1 MKGKKEMAEKE
12 RPKVLANKSDGYKYH
27 YTSLS
32 DIVIA
37 GYDLPPMR
45 IATLTNNNGDPVIV
59 DGRPVEYIEVER
71 RITKINGL
79 NSLETESVE
88 WIRGARVVIPKQAE
102 GAKDNKTMN
111 DAQLY
116 GSAITYARRYTA
128 MLFFGIA
135 CDDDDKLEI
144 KTKEEAQ
151 AQELAEMK
159 EDLAELYKEAGGG
172 AFENW
177 LKERGG
183 LEYKTY
189 GILKAELLKRIN
201 DKAEAKEIKK

>member
-1 MKGKKEMAEKE
+1 MKGVTEMSEKNA
-12 RPKVLANKSDGYKYH
+12 PKILGNKSDGYKYK
-27 YTSLS
+27 YTSLA
-32 DIVIA
+32 DIVLA

-45 IATLTNNNGDPVIV
+45 IATLTDANGTPVII
-59 DGRPVEYIEVER
+59 DGAPVEYIEMQMISE
-71 RITKINGL
+71 
-79 NSLETESVE
+79 SLTETTLE
-88 WIRGARVVIPKQAE
+88 WLKGARVVIPKQAE

-128 MLFFGIA
+128 MMLFGIA

-144 KTKEEAQ
+144 KTKADAE
-151 AQELAEMK
+151 AQELAGMK
-159 EDLAELYKEAGGG
+159 EELEELYKKAGGK

-183 LEYKTY
+183 LEYKTF
-189 GILKAELLKRIN
+189 GKLKAELLKQIT
-201 DKAEAKEIKK
+201 DKAEAKEKI

>member
-1 MKGKKEMAEKE
+1 MAEKE
-12 RPKVLANKSDGYKYH
+12 RPKVLGNKSDGYKYH

-45 IATLTNNNGDPVIV
+45 VATLTNNNGDPVIV

-71 RITKINGL
+71 RTIGNEI
-79 NSLETESVE
+79 E

-135 CDDDDKLEI
+135 CDDDDKLET
-144 KTKEEAQ
+144 KTQAEAQ
-151 AQELAEMK
+151 AQELANMK
-159 EDLAELYKEAGGG
+159 NDLLELYKKVGGK
-172 AFENW
+172 AFETY

-183 LEYKTY
+183 LSFETY
-189 GILKAELLKRIN
+189 PKLKAELLKRIN
-201 DKAEAKEIKK
+201 DANEKGEKNESN

>member
-1 MKGKKEMAEKE
+1 MAEKE
-12 RPKVLANKSDGYKYH
+12 RPKVLGNKSDGYKYH

-59 DGRPVEYIEVER
+59 DGRPVEYIEAERNFGYVEENGE
-71 RITKINGL
+71 IVTK
-79 NSLETESVE
+79 SE

-144 KTKEEAQ
+144 KTQAEAQ
-151 AQELAEMK
+151 AQELANMK
-159 EDLAELYKEAGGG
+159 DDLLELYKKVGGK
-172 AFENW
+172 AFETY

-183 LEYKTY
+183 LSFETY
-189 GILKAELLKRIN
+189 PKLKAELMKRIT
-201 DKAEAKEIKK
+201 DMAEKEKEK

>member
-1 MKGKKEMAEKE
+1 MSEKKL
-12 RPKVLANKSDGYKYH
+12 PKIIGNKSTGYNYS

-45 IATLTNNNGDPVIV
+45 VAVLTNDAGEPVIV
-59 DGRPVEYIEVER
+59 DGAPVEYIEMQM
-71 RITKINGL
+71 ITGNG
-79 NSLETESVE
+79 TTHE
-88 WIRGARVVIPKQAE
+88 WVRGARVVLPK
-102 GAKDNKTMN
+102 GAKNNSMN

-128 MLFFGIA
+128 MMMFGIA
-135 CDDDDKLEI
+135 CDDDDKLET
-144 KTKEEAQ
+144 KTQADAQ
-151 AQELAEMK
+151 AQELAGMK
-159 EDLAELYKEAGGG
+159 EELAELYKKAGGE

-183 LEYKTY
+183 LEYKTFAP
-189 GILKAELLKRIN
+189 LKAELLKRIN
-201 DKAEAKEIKK
+201 DKAEAKEKK

>member
-1 MKGKKEMAEKE
+1 MSEKE
-12 RPKVLANKSDGYKYH
+12 TPKILGNKSEGYKYN
-27 YTSLS
+27 YTSLA

-37 GYDLPPMR
+37 GYELPPMR
-45 IATLTNNNGDPVIV
+45 IATLTNSAGDPVIV
-59 DGRPVEYIEVER
+59 DGAPVEYIEAER
-71 RITKINGL
+71 RIGKINEF
-79 NSLETESVE
+79 NALEIESVE
-88 WIRGARVVIPKQAE
+88 WVRGARVVLPKLPE

-128 MLFFGIA
+128 LMLFGIA
-135 CDDDDKLEI
+135 TEDDSKVEI

-151 AQELAEMK
+151 AQELSEMK
-159 EDLAELYKEAGGG
+159 KELFELYTQAGGK

-183 LEYKTY
+183 LEFKTFMP
-189 GILKAELLKRIN
+189 LKAELLKRIN
-201 DKAEAKEIKK
+201 DKEDAEKENKE

>member
-1 MKGKKEMAEKE
+1 MAEKE
-12 RPKVLANKSDGYKYH
+12 RPKVLGNKSDGYKYH

-45 IATLTNNNGDPVIV
+45 VATLTNNNGDPVIV

-71 RITKINGL
+71 RTIGNEI
-79 NSLETESVE
+79 E

-135 CDDDDKLEI
+135 CDDDDKLET
-144 KTKEEAQ
+144 KTQAEAQ
-151 AQELAEMK
+151 AQELANMK
-159 EDLAELYKEAGGG
+159 NDLLELYKKVGGK
-172 AFENW
+172 AFETY

-183 LEYKTY
+183 LSFETY
-189 GILKAELLKRIN
+189 PKLKAELLKRIN
-201 DKAEAKEIKK
+201 DANEKGEKHESN

>member
-1 MKGKKEMAEKE
+1 MAEKE
-12 RPKVLANKSDGYKYH
+12 RPKVLGNKSDGYKYH

-59 DGRPVEYIEVER
+59 DGRPVEYIEAERNFGYVEENGE
-71 RITKINGL
+71 IVTK
-79 NSLETESVE
+79 SE

-135 CDDDDKLEI
+135 CDDDDKLET
-144 KTKEEAQ
+144 KTQAEAQ
-151 AQELAEMK
+151 AQELANMK
-159 EDLAELYKEAGGG
+159 NDLLELYKKVGGK
-172 AFENW
+172 AFETY

-183 LEYKTY
+183 LSFETY
-189 GILKAELLKRIN
+189 PKLKAELLKRIN
-201 DKAEAKEIKK
+201 DANEKGEKNESH

>member
-1 MKGKKEMAEKE
+1 MAEKE
-12 RPKVLANKSDGYKYH
+12 RPKVLGNKSDGYKYH

-37 GYDLPPMR
+37 GYELPPMR

-59 DGRPVEYIEVER
+59 DGRPVEYIEAQRTVG
-71 RITKINGL
+71 NA
-79 NSLETESVE
+79 VE

-135 CDDDDKLEI
+135 CDDDDKLET
-144 KTKEEAQ
+144 KTQAEAQ
-151 AQELAEMK
+151 AQELANMK
-159 EDLAELYKEAGGG
+159 DDLLELYKKVGGK
-172 AFENW
+172 AFETY

-183 LEYKTY
+183 LSFETY
-189 GILKAELLKRIN
+189 PKLKAELKKRIT
-201 DKAEAKEIKK
+201 DMAEKEKEK

>member
-1 MKGKKEMAEKE
+1 MAEKE
-12 RPKVLANKSDGYKYH
+12 RPKVLGNKSDGYKYH

-59 DGRPVEYIEVER
+59 DGRPVEYIEVQR
-71 RITKINGL
+71 TVGNA
-79 NSLETESVE
+79 VE

-135 CDDDDKLEI
+135 CDDDDKLET
-144 KTKEEAQ
+144 KTQAEAQ
-151 AQELAEMK
+151 AQELANMK
-159 EDLAELYKEAGGG
+159 DDLLELYKKVGGK
-172 AFENW
+172 AFETY

-183 LEYKTY
+183 LSFETY
-189 GILKAELLKRIN
+189 PKLKAELKKRIT
-201 DKAEAKEIKK
+201 DMAEKENKE

>member
-1 MKGKKEMAEKE
+1 MSEKKL
-12 RPKVLANKSDGYKYH
+12 PKIIGNKSTGYNYS

-45 IATLTNNNGDPVIV
+45 VAVLTNDAGEPVIV
-59 DGRPVEYIEVER
+59 DGAPVEYIEMQM
-71 RITKINGL
+71 ITDNG
-79 NSLETESVE
+79 TGRE
-88 WIRGARVVIPKQAE
+88 WVRGARVVLPK
-102 GAKDNKTMN
+102 GAKNNSMN

-128 MLFFGIA
+128 MMMFGIA
-135 CDDDDKLEI
+135 CDDDDKLET
-144 KTKEEAQ
+144 KTKAEAQ
-151 AQELAEMK
+151 EQELAGMK
-159 EDLAELYKEAGGG
+159 EDLEELYKKAGGK

-183 LEYKTY
+183 LEYKTF
-189 GILKAELLKRIN
+189 GKLKAELLKQIT
-201 DKAEAKEIKK
+201 DKAEAKENKE

>member
-1 MKGKKEMAEKE
+1 MAEKE
-12 RPKVLANKSDGYKYH
+12 RPKVLGNKSDGYKYH

-59 DGRPVEYIEVER
+59 DGRPVEYIEAERNFGYVEENGE
-71 RITKINGL
+71 IVTK
-79 NSLETESVE
+79 SE

-135 CDDDDKLEI
+135 CDDDDKLET
-144 KTKEEAQ
+144 KTQAEAQ
-151 AQELAEMK
+151 AQELANMK
-159 EDLAELYKEAGGG
+159 DDLLELYKKVGGK
-172 AFENW
+172 AFETY

-183 LEYKTY
+183 LSFETY
-189 GILKAELLKRIN
+189 PKIKAELMKRITDN
-201 DKAEAKEIKK
+201 AEKEKEK

>member
-1 MKGKKEMAEKE
+1 MAEKE
-12 RPKVLANKSDGYKYH
+12 RPKVLGNKSDGYKYH

-37 GYDLPPMR
+37 GYELPPMR

-59 DGRPVEYIEVER
+59 DGRPVEYIEAERNFGYVEENGE
-71 RITKINGL
+71 IVTK
-79 NSLETESVE
+79 SE

-135 CDDDDKLEI
+135 CDDDDKLET
-144 KTKEEAQ
+144 KTQAEAQ
-151 AQELAEMK
+151 AQELANMK
-159 EDLAELYKEAGGG
+159 DDLLELYKKVGGK
-172 AFENW
+172 AFETY

-183 LEYKTY
+183 LSFETY
-189 GILKAELLKRIN
+189 PKLKAELKKRIT
-201 DKAEAKEIKK
+201 DMAEKEKEK

>member
-1 MKGKKEMAEKE
+1 MAEKE
-12 RPKVLANKSDGYKYH
+12 RPKVLGNKSDGYKYH

-71 RITKINGL
+71 NYGFIEENG
-79 NSLETESVE
+79 ETVIKSE

-135 CDDDDKLEI
+135 CDDDDKLET
-144 KTKEEAQ
+144 KTQAEAQ
-151 AQELAEMK
+151 AQELANMK
-159 EDLAELYKEAGGG
+159 DDLLELYKKVGGK
-172 AFENW
+172 AFETY

-183 LEYKTY
+183 LSFETY
-189 GILKAELLKRIN
+189 PKIKAELMKRIT
-201 DKAEAKEIKK
+201 DKAEKETKE

>member
-1 MKGKKEMAEKE
+1 MSEKKL
-12 RPKVLANKSDGYKYH
+12 PQILGNKSDGYKYK

-32 DIVIA
+32 DIVLA
-37 GYDLPPMR
+37 GYALPPMR
-45 IATLTNNNGDPVIV
+45 IATLTNNAGDPVV
-59 DGRPVEYIEVER
+59 VNGAPVEYIEVLR
-71 RITKINGL
+71 M
-79 NSLETESVE
+79 SSQE
-88 WIRGARVVIPKQAE
+88 WLKGARVVIPKQAE

-128 MLFFGIA
+128 MMLFGIA

-144 KTKEEAQ
+144 KTKADAE
-151 AQELAEMK
+151 AQELAGMK
-159 EDLAELYKEAGGG
+159 EELEELYKKAGGK

-183 LEYKTY
+183 LEYKTF
-189 GILKAELLKRIN
+189 GKLKAELLKQIT
-201 DKAEAKEIKK
+201 DKAEAKENKE

>member
-1 MKGKKEMAEKE
+1 MAEKE
-12 RPKVLANKSDGYKYH
+12 RPKVLGNKSDGYKYH

-45 IATLTNNNGDPVIV
+45 VATLTNNNGDPVIV

-71 RITKINGL
+71 RTIGNEI
-79 NSLETESVE
+79 E

-135 CDDDDKLEI
+135 CDDDDKLET
-144 KTKEEAQ
+144 KTQAEAQ
-151 AQELAEMK
+151 AQELSNMK
-159 EDLAELYKEAGGG
+159 NDLLELYKKVGGK
-172 AFENW
+172 AFETY

-183 LEYKTY
+183 LSFETY
-189 GILKAELLKRIN
+189 PKLKAELLKRIN
-201 DKAEAKEIKK
+201 DSNEKGEKHESN

>member
-1 MKGKKEMAEKE
+1 MKGAIMAEKE
-12 RPKVLANKSDGYKYH
+12 RPKVLGNKSDGYKYH

-45 IATLTNNNGDPVIV
+45 VATLTNNNGDPVIV

-71 RITKINGL
+71 RTIGNEI
-79 NSLETESVE
+79 E

-135 CDDDDKLEI
+135 CDDDDKLET
-144 KTKEEAQ
+144 KTQAEAQ
-151 AQELAEMK
+151 AQELANMK
-159 EDLAELYKEAGGG
+159 NDLLELYKKVGGK
-172 AFENW
+172 AFETY

-183 LEYKTY
+183 LSFETY
-189 GILKAELLKRIN
+189 PKLKAELLKRIN
-201 DKAEAKEIKK
+201 DANEKGEKNESN

>member
-1 MKGKKEMAEKE
+1 MAEKE
-12 RPKVLANKSDGYKYH
+12 RPKVLGNKSDGYKYH

-37 GYDLPPMR
+37 GYELPPMR

-59 DGRPVEYIEVER
+59 DGRPVEYIEAER
-71 RITKINGL
+71 TFVDAEGL
-79 NSLETESVE
+79 MKFE

-135 CDDDDKLEI
+135 CDDDDKLET
-144 KTKEEAQ
+144 KTQAEAQ
-151 AQELAEMK
+151 AQELANMK
-159 EDLAELYKEAGGG
+159 DDLLELYKKVGGK
-172 AFENW
+172 AFETY

-183 LEYKTY
+183 LSFETY
-189 GILKAELLKRIN
+189 PKLKAELKKRIT
-201 DKAEAKEIKK
+201 DMAEKENKE

>member
-1 MKGKKEMAEKE
+1 MAEKE
-12 RPKVLANKSDGYKYH
+12 RPKVLGNKSDGYKYH

-45 IATLTNNNGDPVIV
+45 VATLTNNNGDPVIV

-71 RITKINGL
+71 RTIGNEI
-79 NSLETESVE
+79 E
-88 WIRGARVVIPKQAE
+88 WIRGTRVVIPKQAE

-128 MLFFGIA
+128 MLFLGIA
-135 CDDDDKLEI
+135 CDDDDKLET
-144 KTKEEAQ
+144 KTQAEAQ
-151 AQELAEMK
+151 AQELANMK
-159 EDLAELYKEAGGG
+159 NDLLELYKKVGGK
-172 AFENW
+172 AFETY

-183 LEYKTY
+183 LSFETY
-189 GILKAELLKRIN
+189 PKLKAELLKRIN
-201 DKAEAKEIKK
+201 DSNEKGEKHESN

>member
-1 MKGKKEMAEKE
+1 MAEKE
-12 RPKVLANKSDGYKYH
+12 RPKVLGNKSDGYKYH

-45 IATLTNNNGDPVIV
+45 VATLTNNNGDPVIV
-59 DGRPVEYIEVER
+59 DGRPVEYIEAERNFGYVEENGE
-71 RITKINGL
+71 IVTK
-79 NSLETESVE
+79 SE

-135 CDDDDKLEI
+135 CDDDDKLET
-144 KTKEEAQ
+144 KTQAEAQ
-151 AQELAEMK
+151 AQELANMK
-159 EDLAELYKEAGGG
+159 DDLLVLYKKVGGK
-172 AFENW
+172 AFETY

-183 LEYKTY
+183 LSFETY
-189 GILKAELLKRIN
+189 PKLKAELLKRIN
-201 DKAEAKEIKK
+201 DANEKGEKHESN